1 MISMFTRTLKIAL
14 AGLLLMI
21 LASPSGVTPGL
32 NFMVAASNETVII
45 GNDSGLNGDD
55 FVSNQLPLGFSF
67 SFFGQDISNAFLT
80 TNGVLQFFADNSRPA
95 CHCENGELSNSGRNR
110 SIFAF
115 WDDLDTNG
123 ASKIRYATVGEA
135 PHRKFVA
142 QWTNMYFY
150 RSPIQFGTFQAILYE
165 STNVIQIQYRDIIG
179 GERSQGNSAT
189 VGIKGN
195 GSSHVNQYKANT
207 LSPALQSGKAITFIP
222 TSSID
227 TSTYQ
232 LETSRPYD
240 NIFLSVSGSPSLPTL
255 SSPLDEAIDVNREP
269 TLEWGSSTDAT
280 SYTLLVSRSS
290 NFSTMLNGDFPK
302 QVTGTSYT
310 FSDELLASTSYYWR
324 VIARNNIG
332 EISSAAHTF
341 TTQAEN
347 VSPENITDISGDLR
361 NGLEV
366 SAGSLSGKSISFRL
380 SDPDTSQFVRYQ
392 IQISR
397 NADFSETIVEFR
409 SNLSDQ
415 GQQTYA
421 VGTEAG
427 TYTIGDAGTQFSP
440 GSYFMRIQNEDAQG
454 SASAWTELGNPAF
467 TILDVP
473 SPPVIEAPTSP
484 TNLVTI
490 ISAEEVTLTWRTPN
504 NSASGASV
512 NYVATLTSSLETLSC
527 ETTNLSCTINGV
539 HVGVS
544 YQGTVVAINSGGHS
558 PASNAVDVFIPDLNS
573 DTNGTTIPTTFEST
587 ANHIGLSPLNKVLQD
602 RLISFGIVDAPSN
615 TIKIGVT
622 NDLSNNKFDV
632 ETLMTDQ
639 KAMLPGSAIGIK
651 LTPPSDTPIGTLSF
665 AYVQI
670 PDSTWIFLGS
680 APAVANVLVSLP
692 PMSFVVPGSYKLLLT
707 LVPPTSYTPAAFLR
721 NFNPQPAFAVSAD
734 PSVGIHTVRLGVV
747 VAKGS
752 APLPTL
758 IAVKPE
764 FSATPIASQSPATA
778 PTEAAPTEP
787 APTEPAPTEPA
798 PVEAAPAKPTTSK
811 PANVAAPPEIVAYSP
826 MDDPAGVAGT
836 VVTALALAAAAGATG
851 RSGSGKKSQA
861 EAQESTDGGSVSTVD
876 VQLRGFKS
884 TESGV
889 GDQLAIV
896 SASWFSFMDKP
907 THNAAVA
914 TSKFSPLLSTLIS
927 DGAYLRALLG
937 SLTIPLAIVAIGT
950 GFTSAISLEGAILP
964 PSAVT
969 VGVIAMLGVFDSLA
983 GFLGM
988 LTFIATALALGQE
1001 HTAADVRMLM
1011 GVMLIGFGPILLA
1024 NGARKFRREKMQ
1036 SFEDVWERAI
1046 DLAVG
1051 SFLAGW
1057 SVLAMVSVLPAL
1069 AGLTLPIANSAK
1081 SIGLL
1086 IGGATVLRIL
1096 LEEATVRYVPTRLNR
1111 IHPTEVPDSSVLQ
1124 KIFAITVRAS
1134 VFMFVSVAFI
1144 GFEWYLFAGTL
1155 LFVIPSLI
1163 ALKSDRFP
1171 NYPILYQI
1179 IPSGIPG
1186 LIFSLVVGAST
1197 VKIINSFVG
1206 DDPKLAKLAFV
1217 LVPLPLLTVAI
1228 LSMFGREPKSNDVRW
1243 YLRPSLRNLYRVGGT
1258 IAFLL
1263 VLHLTGI
1270 VGNS

>member
-1 MISMFTRTLKIAL
+1 MFTGTLKISL
-14 AGLLLMI
+14 VGLLLMI

-32 NFMVAASNETVII
+32 NFMVAASNETVSI
-45 GNDSGLNGDD
+45 GNNSGLSGDD
-55 FVSNQLPLGFSF
+55 LVSNQLPLGFSF
-67 SFFGQDISNAFLT
+67 SYFGQDVSNAFLT

-110 SIFAF
+110 SIFTF

-135 PHRKFVA
+135 PNRKFVA

-195 GSSHVNQYKANT
+195 GSSQVNQYKANT
-207 LSPALQSGKAITFIP
+207 LSPALQSGKTITFTP
-222 TSSID
+222 ASSTD
-227 TSTYQ
+227 TNTYQ
-232 LETSRPYD
+232 IETSRPYD
-240 NIFLSVSGSPSLPTL
+240 NIFLSVSGSPSVPTL
-255 SSPLDEAIDVNREP
+255 SSPVDEAIDVNREP
-269 TLEWGSSTDAT
+269 TLEWSSSTDTT

-290 NFSTMLNGDFPK
+290 NFSTMLNSDFPK

-310 FSDELLASTSYYWR
+310 FPDELLESTSYYWR
-324 VIARNNIG
+324 VIARNIIG
-332 EISSAAHTF
+332 EISSAAYTF

-347 VSPENITDISGDLR
+347 VSPENVTDISGDLR
-361 NGLEV
+361 NGIEV
-366 SAGSLSGKSISFRL
+366 TASSLSGKSISFRL
-380 SDPDTSQFVRYQ
+380 SDRDASQFVRYQ

-409 SNLSDQ
+409 SNLSAQ

-421 VGTEAG
+421 VGTETG
-427 TYTIGDAGTQFSP
+427 TYTTGDASTQFSP
-440 GSYFMRIQNEDAQG
+440 ASYFMRIRNEDAQG

-467 TILDVP
+467 KILDVP
-473 SPPVIEAPTSP
+473 PPPVIEAPTSP

-490 ISAEEVTLTWRTPN
+490 ISDNEVKFTWHAPN
-504 NSASGASV
+504 DPASDASI
-512 NYVATLTSSLETLSC
+512 NYVATLTSSLGILSC

-539 HVGVS
+539 HAGVS

-558 PASNAVDVFIPDLNS
+558 PASNEVDVFIPDLNS

-587 ANHIGLSPLNKVLQD
+587 ADHIGLSPLNKVLQD

-632 ETLMTDQ
+632 ETLLTDQ
-639 KAMLPGSAIGIK
+639 KAMLPGSAVGIR

-665 AYVQI
+665 AYVQT

-680 APAVANVLVSLP
+680 APAVANVPVSLP
-692 PMSFVVPGSYKLLLT
+692 PMSFVVPGSYELLLT
-707 LVPPTSYTPAAFLR
+707 FVPPASYTPAAFLR
-721 NFNPQPAFAVSAD
+721 NFNSQPAFAVSAD
-734 PSVGIHTVRLGVV
+734 PSVGIHTVRLGVEV
-747 VAKGS
+747 TKGS

-758 IAVKPE
+758 IAAQPE
-764 FSATPIASQSPATA
+764 FSSTPIAKQSPATA
-778 PTEAAPTEP
+778 ATEA
-787 APTEPAPTEPA
+787 APTEPA

-811 PANVAAPPEIVAYSP
+811 PANVAATAEIVAYSP

-836 VVTALALAAAAGATG
+836 AVTALALAAAAGAAG
-851 RSGSGKKSQA
+851 RSGSGKKSQP
-861 EAQESTDGGSVSTVD
+861 EVQEITDEGSVSTVD
-876 VQLRGFKS
+876 VQLSGFKS
-884 TESGV
+884 TESGA

-950 GFTSAISLEGAILP
+950 GFTSAISLDGAIMP
-964 PSAVT
+964 PSAVA
-969 VGVIAMLGVFDSLA
+969 VGVIAVLGVFDSLA

-988 LTFIATALALGQE
+988 LTFTATVLALGQE

-1024 NGARKFRREKMQ
+1024 NGARNFRREKIQ
-1036 SFEDVWERAI
+1036 SFEDVWERVI

-1086 IGGATVLRIL
+1086 IGGATVLRSL
-1096 LEEATVRYVPTRLNR
+1096 LEEATVRYFPTRLNR

-1134 VFMFVSVAFI
+1134 VFMFVSAAFI
-1144 GFEWYLFAGTL
+1144 GFEWYLFVGTL

-1163 ALKSDRFP
+1163 ALNSDRFP

-1228 LSMFGREPKSNDVRW
+1228 LSMFGREPKGDDVRW
-1243 YLRPSLRNLYRVGGT
+1243 YLRPSLRNLYRIGGT

-1270 VGNS
+1270 FGNS